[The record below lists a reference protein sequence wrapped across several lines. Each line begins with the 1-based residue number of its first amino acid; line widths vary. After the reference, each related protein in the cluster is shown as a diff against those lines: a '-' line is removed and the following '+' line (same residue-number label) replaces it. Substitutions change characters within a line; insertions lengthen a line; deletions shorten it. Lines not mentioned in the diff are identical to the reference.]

1 MALLVDIEGETGAVA
16 KYWRVIE
23 VNMNYYASVG
33 SVALAGY
40 ITKKARNDGKKPIDA
55 RQFPLQGTVF
65 AEFSTE
71 ALTADGENP
80 VKKAYKFIK
89 AYVPEAGQPANPF
102 ATATDDV

>member
-1 MALLVDIEGETGAVA
+1 MALLVDIEGDTGAVA

-23 VNMNYYASVG
+23 VNMNYFASVG

-40 ITKKARNDGKKPIDA
+40 ISKAARNNGKRPIDA
-55 RQFPLQGTVF
+55 KQFPLQGTVF
-65 AEFSTE
+65 DEFTAQ

-80 VKKAYKFIK
+80 VKKAYQFIK
-89 AYVPEAGQPANPF
+89 NYVPAEGQPPNPF

>member
-1 MALLVDIEGETGAVA
+1 MALVVDIEGETGAIA

-65 AEFSTE
+65 DQFTSE
-71 ALTADGENP
+71 ALTGAGENP
-80 VKKAYKFIK
+80 VKKAYLFIK
-89 AYVPEAGQPANPF
+89 VYVPAEGQPANPF

>member
-40 ITKKARNDGKKPIDA
+40 ITKAARNNGKRPIDA
-55 RQFPLQGTVF
+55 KQFPLQGTVF
-65 AEFSTE
+65 DQFTAQ

-80 VKKAYKFIK
+80 VKKAYQFIK
-89 AYVPEAGQPANPF
+89 NYVPPEGQPPNPF